1 MTVKIPIQQSKI
13 RIPSKSSDSSL
24 QPLREENSRLRTDIS
39 RFRIEKAQLREENSQ
54 LKAENSQ
61 LKMENSHLKEELR
74 FVQEELKEEKELS
87 EFKELEIAKNNALY
101 QMLQEEH
108 LRVHLELE

>member
-1 MTVKIPIQQSKI
+1 MTFKIPIQQSKV
-13 RIPSKSSDSSL
+13 RVSSKGSDSSL

-39 RFRIEKAQLREENSQ
+39 RLRIEKAQLREENSH
-54 LKAENSQ
+54 LKTDNSH

-74 FVQEELKEEKELS
+74 FVQEELKEERELS
-87 EFKELEIAKNNALY
+87 EFKELEFARNNALY

-108 LRVHLELE
+108 LRLHLE